1 MNPPLNQLSIEIT
14 QPGGPNV
21 LQACQRQTPSPDASQ
36 VLIEVAAAGVNRPD
50 VFQRLGFYPPP
61 PGVTDI
67 PGLEVSG
74 TIVAI
79 GSAVTRWALG
89 DEVCALLSGGGYSQ
103 YAVAEESLCLSIPQG
118 LSLIDAAAL
127 PETCFT
133 VWHNLFERAELKA
146 GEWLLVHGGA
156 SGIGTTAIQMATALG
171 VKVIAT
177 AGSDEKCTVCES
189 LGAVKA
195 INYNDHDFVSESL
208 TVATDGVDVVLDMV
222 GGDYVQKNFSVCA
235 PKARIVN
242 IAFLRGSK
250 VEVDLIPVM
259 LKQLVITG
267 STLRSQ
273 PLENKARIAKGV
285 QDHVWPLI
293 EKQQFKPIINHT
305 FALSEASQAHTL
317 MESNTHIGKILLVTQ
332 TTKG

>member
-36 VLIEVAAAGVNRPD
+36 VLIEVVAAGVNRPD

-103 YAVAEESLCLSIPQG
+103 YAVAEESLCLSIPRG

-177 AGSDEKCTVCES
+177 AGSDEKCAICES

-208 TVATDGVDVVLDMV
+208 TVAVAGVDVILDMV

-250 VEVDLIPVM
+250 VEVDLMPVM

-293 EKQQFKPIINHT
+293 EQQQFKPITDHT
-305 FALSEASQAHTL
+305 FSLSEASQAHTL

>member
-103 YAVAEESLCLSIPQG
+103 YAVAEESLCLSIPRG

-177 AGSDEKCTVCES
+177 AGSDEKCAICES

-208 TVATDGVDVVLDMV
+208 TVAVAGVDVILDMV

-250 VEVDLIPVM
+250 VEVDLMPVM

-285 QDHVWPLI
+285 QNHVWPLI
-293 EKQQFKPIINHT
+293 EQQQFKPITDHT
-305 FALSEASQAHTL
+305 FSLSEASQAHTL
-317 MESNTHIGKILLVTQ
+317 MESNTHIGKILLITES
-332 TTKG
+332 TRG

>member
-1 MNPPLNQLSIEIT
+1 MNLPVTQVSIEIT
-14 QPGGPNV
+14 HPGDPDV
-21 LQACQRQTPSPDASQ
+21 LQACQRQTPVPNDKQ
-36 VLIEVAAAGVNRPD
+36 VLIKVAAAGVNRPD

-74 TIVAI
+74 TVVAI

-103 YAVAEESLCLSIPQG
+103 YAFAEEALCLSIPKG

-177 AGSDEKCTVCES
+177 AGSDEKCAMCES

-195 INYNDHDFVSESL
+195 INYNDDDFVAESL
-208 TVATDGVDVVLDMV
+208 RITGIGVNVILDMV
-222 GGDYVQKNFSVCA
+222 GGDYVQKNFSACA
-235 PKARIVN
+235 PKARIVS

-250 VEVDLIPVM
+250 VEVDLMPIM

-285 QDHVWPLI
+285 ENNVWPLI
-293 EKQQFKPIINHT
+293 EKQQFKPITDNT
-305 FALSEASQAHTL
+305 FALVEASDAHKL
-317 MESNTHIGKILLVTQ
+317 MESNKHIGKILLIANS
-332 TTKG
+332 TKG

>member
-1 MNPPLNQLSIEIT
+1 
-14 QPGGPNV
+14 
-21 LQACQRQTPSPDASQ
+21 
-36 VLIEVAAAGVNRPD
+36 
-50 VFQRLGFYPPP
+50 
-61 PGVTDI
+61 
-67 PGLEVSG
+67 
-74 TIVAI
+74 
-79 GSAVTRWALG
+79 
-89 DEVCALLSGGGYSQ
+89 
-103 YAVAEESLCLSIPQG
+103 
-118 LSLIDAAAL
+118 
-127 PETCFT
+127 

-177 AGSDEKCTVCES
+177 AGSDEKCAICES

-208 TVATDGVDVVLDMV
+208 TVAVAGVDVILDMV

-250 VEVDLIPVM
+250 VEVDLMPVM

-293 EKQQFKPIINHT
+293 EQQQFKPITDHT
-305 FALSEASQAHTL
+305 FSLSEASQAHTL
-317 MESNTHIGKILLVTQ
+317 MESNTHIGKILLITES
-332 TTKG
+332 TRG